1 MEEASKSSALSKAI
15 AVLEAMA
22 SVGRPI
28 AAAEI
33 GLLVGQNRQTVH
45 RVLSQLEA
53 LAMVQRDMLAE
64 RYRLGTRFG
73 SLAIVGLGA
82 MARQTQAHR
91 VLEALVDE
99 VRETSNVGVLDG
111 HEVVYLDRVECD
123 WPLRMHLQAGS
134 RLPAY
139 CTAIG
144 KLLLAALPPEQL
156 EDYLR
161 EVPLVRLTPGTITRP
176 AALRRALG
184 QIKAQGYSI
193 NDQEDHLGLLAIAVP
208 LRTADG
214 QVVAGLAL
222 HGPQARLT
230 RQRAVELLPRLQVA
244 AAILSGH
251 LFGAEGKSARGKR

>member
-1 MEEASKSSALSKAI
+1 MEEAAKSSALSKAT

-22 SVGRPI
+22 SAGRPI
-28 AAAEI
+28 TAAEI
-33 GLLVGQNRQTVH
+33 GLLVSQNRQTVH
-45 RVLSQLEA
+45 RVLSQLEQ
-53 LAMVQRDMLAE
+53 LAMVQRDVLPE

-82 MARQTQAHR
+82 MARQSQAHR

-99 VRETSNVGVLDG
+99 VRETSNVGVLNG
-111 HEVVYLDRVECD
+111 TEVVYLDRVECD

-156 EDYLR
+156 DDYLR
-161 EVPLVRLTPGTITRP
+161 EVALTRLTPGTITRP

-193 NDQEDHLGLLAIAVP
+193 NDQEDHVGLLAIAVP
-208 LRTADG
+208 LRTPDG
-214 QVVAGLAL
+214 RVVAGLAL

-230 RQRAVELLPRLQVA
+230 RQRAVQLLPRMQA
-244 AAILSGH
+244 AAAALSGH
-251 LFGAEGKSARGKR
+251 FFGTSGKSVRRKK